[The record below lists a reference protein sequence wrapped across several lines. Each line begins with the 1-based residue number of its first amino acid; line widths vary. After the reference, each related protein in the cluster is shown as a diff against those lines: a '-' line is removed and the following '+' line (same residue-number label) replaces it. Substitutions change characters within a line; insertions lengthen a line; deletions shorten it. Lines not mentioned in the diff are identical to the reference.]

1 MKTFTLKE
9 LLKSPYKNFF
19 TYEELYGRPDPK
31 RLKYDKEQKLLNEG
45 LILTHPIEKS
55 IKVIENAGFEVITL
69 QTAKYQNRFFVE
81 VDSISTD
88 FSKLFKIT
96 DNLGW
101 FCSEVKEGIKL
112 GSKSHKYTPSNL
124 SKFLKDCPIV
134 FLLFEPKYDLAIDP
148 RRYDYLY
155 HFTTLINLNRIKEY
169 GLTPKTQSKIS
180 THPERIYLAY
190 TAHAAEKFG
199 RKIDVRLRDELEG
212 IETPPNHNKKEELKM
227 GVILKITVTGLPS
240 YFKIYQDPNYYEE
253 GCFTLNSIPY
263 SSIDV
268 FKKFDL
274 DY

>member
-1 MKTFTLKE
+1 MKIFTLKE
-9 LLKSPYKNFF
+9 LLKSPYRNFF
-19 TYEELYGRPDPK
+19 TYEELYGKPDPK

-45 LILTHPIEKS
+45 LILTHPIDKS
-55 IKVIENAGFEVITL
+55 IKVIENAGFEVIVL
-69 QTAKYQNRFFVE
+69 QNVKYQNRFFVE
-81 VDSISTD
+81 IDSFSTD
-88 FSKLFKIT
+88 ISKLFKIT

-101 FCSEVKEGIKL
+101 YCSEVKEGVNI
-112 GSKSHKYTPSNL
+112 GSKTHKYTPSNL
-124 SKFLKDCPIV
+124 SKFLKDYSIV

-148 RRYDYLY
+148 RRYEYLY

-169 GLTPKTQSKIS
+169 GLTPKTQNKIS
-180 THPERIYLAY
+180 THPDRIYLAY

-199 RKIDVRLRDELEG
+199 RKIDVRLRDELSG
-212 IETPPNHNKKEELKM
+212 TETPPKHNKKEELKM

-263 SSIDV
+263 SHIDI

-274 DY
+274 NY